1 MFTFQIPARNFA
13 TLLLDISISYWMWIY
28 VMVSLNIR
36 KFRLENG
43 GPSLIGR
50 NEM

>member
-13 TLLLDISISYWMWIY
+13 SLLLDVIISYWMWIY

-43 GPSLIGR
+43 GPSLIGK